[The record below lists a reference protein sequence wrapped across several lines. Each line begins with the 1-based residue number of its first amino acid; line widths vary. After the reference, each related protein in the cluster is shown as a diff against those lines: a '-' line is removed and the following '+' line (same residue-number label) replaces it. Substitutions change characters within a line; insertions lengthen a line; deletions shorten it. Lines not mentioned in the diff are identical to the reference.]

1 MSPRLIIVSNRV
13 VAPEEADSS
22 LADELAA
29 TVKAALKN
37 QSGMWFGWSGKM
49 TDQPGSEPRTLEV
62 NKVTYVQI
70 DLSNNDI
77 QEYCN
82 GFANSVL
89 WPILHYRVD
98 LQEYSRADAGGYE
111 RVNHLF
117 ADHLSALI
125 NEDDVIWV
133 HDYHLMLLARELR
146 SRGHRNRIGF
156 FLHTPCA
163 PPDILQTLPHHRG
176 ILGGLTYCDLVG
188 FQTENDRDNFA
199 QYLVS
204 PRRDADARRL
214 RDRRPAGPARRL
226 SGEHRNEGVHA
237 PCAQCGA
244 LSHGC
249 SRARESRRK
258 PARAQRRSAGLFER
272 HSATDQ
278 GVRAIPGDESG
289 LARQGDAGAAHAEEL
304 VRHQA
309 IQRDRVRGGR
319 PRSARSTGDLEMQ
332 RGPRSAMSIGPI
344 RGLCSPAFIAPLTL
358 R

>member
-1 MSPRLIIVSNRV
+1 
-13 VAPEEADSS
+13 
-22 LADELAA
+22 
-29 TVKAALKN
+29 
-37 QSGMWFGWSGKM
+37 M
-49 TDQPGSEPRTLEV
+49 TDQPSGEPRTLEV

-82 GFANSVL
+82 GLANSVL

-98 LQEYSRADAGGYE
+98 LQQYSRADASGYM
-111 RVNHLF
+111 RVNQLF

-125 NEDDVIWV
+125 DEDDVVWV
-133 HDYHLMLLARELR
+133 HDYHLIVLARELR

-163 PPDILQTLPHHRG
+163 PADILQTLPHHTE

-204 PRRDADARRL
+204 QGGDADAWRL

-237 PCAQCGA
+237 PCANGA

-249 SRARESRRK
+249 SRARKSGAVGRLVLSGSIGWTVRKAFRNGSRRLSDSC
-258 PARAQRRSAGLFER
+258 R
-272 HSATDQ
+272 
-278 GVRAIPGDESG
+278 
-289 LARQGDAGAAHAEEL
+289 
-304 VRHQA
+304 
-309 IQRDRVRGGR
+309 
-319 PRSARSTGDLEMQ
+319 
-332 RGPRSAMSIGPI
+332 
-344 RGLCSPAFIAPLTL
+344 
-358 R
+358 